1 MKKVTIAQQLK
12 ITEFPFSIEDKNG
25 NEIYYEN
32 SRGSWIKREYDS
44 NGKRISFE
52 DSNGYWLKNEYDS
65 NGNRIYFENSD
76 GYWSKNE
83 YDSNGKEIYYE
94 NSVHGI
100 IRDDRPN
107 VSEVHITMA
116 DIKDSIYKVASADII
131 ISIQRTTPV
140 DKIEL
145 TMDEIAKK
153 FGINVNLLTI
163 KK

>member
-12 ITEFPFSIEDKNG
+12 ITEFPFSIKDKNG

-44 NGKRISFE
+44 NG
-52 DSNGYWLKNEYDS
+52 
-65 NGNRIYFENSD
+65 NRIYFEDSDRYWIKSEYDSDGNRTYLKNSK

-83 YDSNGKEIYYE
+83 YDSNGEEIYYE
-94 NSVHGI
+94 NSESGI
-100 IRDDRPN
+100 IKDTRPK
-107 VSEVHITMA
+107 VSEVHISMA
-116 DIKDSIYKVASADII
+116 DIKESVYKVASADII

-163 KK
+163 K

>member
-12 ITEFPFSIEDKNG
+12 IAEFPFSIKDKNG

-32 SRGSWIKREYDS
+32 SRGSWIEREYDS
-44 NGKRISFE
+44 NGNRTSFK
-52 DSNGYWLKNEYDS
+52 DSNGYWIKSEYDS

-83 YDSNGKEIYYE
+83 YDSIGNEIYYE

-100 IRDDRPN
+100 IKDFRPK
-107 VSEVHITMA
+107 VSEVHISMA
-116 DIKDSIYKVASADII
+116 DIKDSIYTGASADII

-153 FGINVNLLTI
+153 FGIDVNLLTI